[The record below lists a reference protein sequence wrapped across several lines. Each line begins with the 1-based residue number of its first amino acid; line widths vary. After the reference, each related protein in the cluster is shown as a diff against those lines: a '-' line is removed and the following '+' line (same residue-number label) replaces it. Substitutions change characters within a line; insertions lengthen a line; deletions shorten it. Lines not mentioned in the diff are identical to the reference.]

1 MGKFLCVLFT
11 CRSHL
16 ICSLLSCPFF
26 GYPSRIYSWYDQQY
40 ILPFNSGT
48 TYRKTWSGKLIGLAD
63 YENNPQGHPFV
74 IKLETGT
81 SSDWFLGFNRATG
94 VNRDSKQARNE
105 VTVYKVEAG
114 DGLSYSH
121 SFLKASVTGGNL
133 ARITDWRDTGR
144 NLVIDVKS
152 INLYASPAYADVEI
166 VFEGSTP
173 PETSPPT
180 RRPTLKPTLKPTPSP
195 TDGPTNV
202 SNEKMMILY

>member
-1 MGKFLCVLFT
+1 M
-11 CRSHL
+11 
-16 ICSLLSCPFF
+16 
-26 GYPSRIYSWYDQQY
+26 
-40 ILPFNSGT
+40 
-48 TYRKTWSGKLIGLAD
+48 
-63 YENNPQGHPFV
+63 
-74 IKLETGT
+74 
-81 SSDWFLGFNRATG
+81 
-94 VNRDSKQARNE
+94 
-105 VTVYKVEAG
+105 TVYKVEAG

-195 TDGPTNV
+195 TDEPTNV
-202 SNEKMMILY
+202 SNR